1 MSRSN
6 SWPIPGIFLSV
17 CEIPEMPR
25 INEKSISGVFPFID
39 SLNSSPYFGRAKNPF
54 VTNHPV

>member
-6 SWPIPGIFLSV
+6 AWSISGIFLSV
-17 CEIPEMPR
+17 CEIPEMSQSDAL
-25 INEKSISGVFPFID
+25 SISGIFPFID
-39 SLNSSPYFGRAKNPF
+39 SLNSSPYFGLAKNPF